1 LEHRLPGD
9 VVRELTQKT
18 EDTTDPAY
26 GYMPERRPINM
37 HINCGVINLDK
48 PAGPTSHEVVS
59 WVKKILDVPRA
70 GHSGTLDPN
79 VTGLLP
85 IMVGDATKAV
95 GALLKAGKEYICL
108 MRLHSTAKKTAIQQI
123 AREFTGPI
131 YQRPPVRSAV
141 VRQVRIRS
149 IYYIDILEI
158 EQIDVLMRIGCESG
172 TYIRKLCHDMGEAL
186 GTGAQMKELR
196 RTRSGPFKEDNS
208 VVTLF
213 DLKDAVVMF
222 QETGD
227 ESELRRVIQPMEKGL
242 MHVPR
247 IIVRDSAVD
256 AICHGASLAAPGV
269 VKVDTGIEVDGNL
282 LIMSQKG
289 EAVAL
294 AEALMD
300 TKAALEAKTGMVATT
315 KRVLMQ
321 EGTYP
326 KGWTAKKEK

>member
-1 LEHRLPGD
+1 MDHTLPSD
-9 VVRELTQKT
+9 VTRQLKEKA
-18 EDTTDPAY
+18 EDVTDPAH
-26 GYMPERRPINM
+26 GCLPERRPIRD
-37 HINCGVINLDK
+37 HIRYGVINLDK

-70 GHSGTLDPN
+70 GHSGTLDPR

-85 IMVGDATKAV
+85 VMLGYATKSV
-95 GALLKAGKEYICL
+95 GALVKAGKEYICL
-108 MRLHSTAKKTAIQQI
+108 MKLHSPVKKTLIRRM

-131 YQRPPVRSAV
+131 YQRPPVKSAV
-141 VRQVRIRS
+141 QRDIRIRN

-158 EQIDVLMRIGCESG
+158 DGTNVLLRIGCEAG

-196 RTRSGPFKEDNS
+196 RTRSGPFREDES
-208 VVTLF
+208 VITLF
-213 DLKDAVVMF
+213 ELKDAMVEY

-242 MHVPR
+242 VHLPR
-247 IIVRDSAVD
+247 IIIRDSTVD

-269 VKVDTGIEVDGNL
+269 VKVDTGIQAGDDT
-282 LIMSQKG
+282 LIMSLKG

-294 AEALMD
+294 AKAEKD
-300 TKAALEAKTGMVATT
+300 TGTILKDETGIVAATR
-315 KRVLMQ
+315 RVLMP

-326 KGWTAKKEK
+326 KGWTAKSEK